1 MRTGRGPEAL
11 ESPLGVVSA
20 AQPPQE
26 TLRVV
31 DVGPDGYLGLVTR
44 LAQFSFVASE
54 LLEELVQ
61 GPVGG
66 HDRDGA
72 TPGKRSRA
80 HLLCTSYG
88 RQPSATVHSGHIPH
102 ERLTSSVVVVQR
114 QPITPRSI
122 RRMEWC
128 AAPSERQ
135 EPMVG
140 PLRPPV
146 RGATM
151 VAKPRRTGS
160 FVAGRHR
167 PGDDLT
173 CGNGREWTSGNAHK
187 PPWQCGG
194 QGFESPQ
201 LHRHGQ
207 AVLPPG
213 GRPESSLEPPWW
225 PANGPPSVGQQ
236 CRPECAGEAEKGDAL
251 ASTVP
256 LPAATGRPDHRQV
269 PPSARFPG

>member
-1 MRTGRGPEAL
+1 
-11 ESPLGVVSA
+11 
-20 AQPPQE
+20 
-26 TLRVV
+26 
-31 DVGPDGYLGLVTR
+31 
-44 LAQFSFVASE
+44 
-54 LLEELVQ
+54 LEELVQ

-102 ERLTSSVVVVQR
+102 ERLKSSVVVVQR

-201 LHRHGQ
+201 LHSFR
-207 AVLPPG
+207 A
-213 GRPESSLEPPWW
+213 GRPP
-225 PANGPPSVGQQ
+225 VG
-236 CRPECAGEAEKGDAL
+236 R
-251 ASTVP
+251 
-256 LPAATGRPDHRQV
+256 AA
-269 PPSARFPG
+269 